1 MEPRLNP
8 HDSGPGTQGIHP
20 PGFAFSKDR
29 GIMMRRKSFMETL
42 LQLKHRDLATGYL
55 SKLTT
60 KGRWQERWFVVHG
73 HYLSYFR
80 KHLETSQ
87 HVGLIPSPAGSIN
100 LWHVTQVT
108 LDHNKV
114 RVGCL
119 SMDGQPRANNLLA
132 YACVIESTSR
142 KLFGSIHACRQ
153 LIENRNLAVLHKRTT
168 MIAALEI
175 VCLVSWGWQTA

>member
-1 MEPRLNP
+1 MV
-8 HDSGPGTQGIHP
+8 
-20 PGFAFSKDR
+20 
-29 GIMMRRKSFMETL
+29 RRKSFMESL

-108 LDHNKV
+108 LDQNKV
-114 RVGCL
+114 RLTDALVLIINYCL
-119 SMDGQPRANNLLA
+119 VIYGVLLA
-132 YACVIESTSR
+132 GVHVHVYMLLYI
-142 KLFGSIHACRQ
+142 
-153 LIENRNLAVLHKRTT
+153 
-168 MIAALEI
+168 
-175 VCLVSWGWQTA
+175 